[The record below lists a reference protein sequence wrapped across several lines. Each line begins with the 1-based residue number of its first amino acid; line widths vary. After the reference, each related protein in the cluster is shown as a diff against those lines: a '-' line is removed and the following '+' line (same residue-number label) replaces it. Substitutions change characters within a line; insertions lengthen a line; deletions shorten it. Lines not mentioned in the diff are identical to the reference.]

1 MPADRAGAVA
11 GIILA
16 AGTSTRMGRNKLLF
30 ALDGETFLRRAVRGA
45 TEAGLDPVIVVLGHE
60 ADQARRELAQLE
72 CRTVVNTEYARGIN
86 SSLHT
91 GLAALP
97 AEPRAVVVMLADMPF
112 VTAEMIAT
120 LVTRYREGTA
130 PLVVSDYDGVHAPP
144 QLYDRSLFPE
154 LLAMEGEGCGKQV
167 VRRHRSEATVVS
179 WPADALTDVDVPED
193 FERVKARLAVG

>member
-1 MPADRAGAVA
+1 MAADRAGTVA
-11 GIILA
+11 GIILE

-30 ALDGETFLRRAVRGA
+30 ALDGETLLRRAVRGA
-45 TEAGLDPVIVVLGHE
+45 TRAGLDPVLVVLGHE
-60 ADQARRELAQLE
+60 ADQARRELAPVD

-86 SSLHT
+86 SSLHA

-120 LVTRYREGTA
+120 LVTRYRAGTA
-130 PLVVSDYDGVHAPP
+130 PLVVSDYGGVHAPP

-154 LLAMEGEGCGKQV
+154 LMAMEGEGCGKQV

-179 WPADALTDVDVPED
+179 WPAEALTDVDVPED
-193 FERVKARLAVG
+193 VERVKARLAV